1 LPTETKEMGPEDIA
15 EAADGS
21 PDTDATPQPAE
32 TDASTAAAASTD
44 AATEAADEA
53 TDAATDGPGGGNG
66 GKRRVSWSRVLVF
79 GLLPVLALVLAGA
92 AGFLKWQDASM
103 RAADSA
109 RLESM
114 QAAKD
119 STIALLSY
127 QPDTVEKDLN
137 AARDRLTGTFRESYT
152 SLINDVVIPGA
163 KQKKIS
169 AVVSI
174 PAVASVSASPSHAV
188 ALVFVNQTIIIG
200 TDPPSATA
208 SSVRVT
214 MDKIGGRWLISDF
227 TPV

>member
-1 LPTETKEMGPEDIA
+1 MT
-15 EAADGS
+15 
-21 PDTDATPQPAE
+21 PDNT
-32 TDASTAAAASTD
+32 
-44 AATEAADEA
+44 TEAAGESADADATSEA
-53 TDAATDGPGGGNG
+53 AGTEAARTEESTEAAGSTDTGTETADDAADTGADDAPQGR
-66 GKRRVSWSRVLVF
+66 KRGVSWSRVTVF
-79 GLLPVLALVLAGA
+79 GLLPALVLLLAGA
-92 AGFLKWQDASM
+92 AGFLKFQDSSM
-103 RAADSA
+103 RAADNA

-119 STIALLSY
+119 GTIAMLAY

-137 AARDRLTGTFRESYT
+137 AARDRLTGKFRESYT
-152 SLINDVVIPGA
+152 SLIHDVVIPGA

-169 AVVSI
+169 AVVSV

-188 ALVFVNQTIIIG
+188 ALVFVNQTILVG

-214 MDKIGGRWLISDF
+214 LDKIGGHWLISDF